1 MEQQQFTATAARVRM
16 SPFKLRQVAR
26 ILPGKM
32 AIAGVN
38 LLRLIPRRSAR
49 LIEKALRSAV
59 ANAENNH
66 NSSPENLVIQSVQIG
81 EGATMDRHVP
91 AARGSAHPI
100 RKRTSHIRVIL
111 R

>member
-1 MEQQQFTATAARVRM
+1 MEQYTAVAMRVRM

-26 ILPGKM
+26 TLPGRK
-32 AIAGVN
+32 AVEGAG
-38 LLRLIPRRSAR
+38 LLHLIPRKSAR
-49 LIEKALRSAV
+49 LIEKTLRSAV

-66 NSSPENLVIQSVQIG
+66 NSSPENLVIRNVLIE
-81 EGATMDRHVP
+81 EGKTLRRHVP

-111 R
+111 TVR